1 MEEEQDIQSD
11 IVKQKQ
17 LRDAQENQEFD
28 RDMDAYRRG
37 RDLTDEQRKKVLL
50 DNARK
55 RQQVEQEKQL
65 LGSRI
70 LDNIQ
75 GKIGEAGSA
84 VMEAAQEDPDTWTDD
99 AIRIGLGGVKNVGTV
114 LGAPGIKQGL
124 QLLGAPAYYVGR
136 GLGYGLE
143 KAGVDPRYGHIVGE
157 VGEWF
162 IPGYGMYKAA
172 GKVSKYSKIAG
183 TAALSDAAALM
194 ARQNPMIASGAGAV
208 PPGGNISNLKARI
221 LSNFYGPESLYTKAE
236 LQSFKQSAYI
246 HRLGRLKLGKRDY
259 MKDFPKTLPPRG
271 GEVILVRRKRLREAD
286 PIGIDNY
293 QLKFVADVENAL
305 IKDAGWTKG
314 ITQTTKEFQEL
325 RSGLNRLKKEHPDR
339 YYHALMEYGDQAY
352 LEHKVARGQTWFW
365 RRRERNPGFAPW
377 AGATSRNDAD
387 NLRLLFNDSFKR
399 LKDTTEIR
407 LGEKMKSVTNDT
419 LKYVVDLEDP
429 MLNPFKS
436 ADLFKA
442 SNPGNLLIRQA
453 NTEGTIIGVI
463 GDYMQEFYTKQFTD
477 NFNPNLLLTDDIPI
491 RYRAKAGETASDYRD
506 RIFSERLELILKEKG
521 NFTLQQIQ
529 EEVFNDMVDFYD
541 NFSSKLGWVRK
552 PQYISDVQKSY
563 RLNDPRFDDAPLDTS
578 RKQLSDDFYKR
589 KTEQLASMQEGIRN
603 YQTGQSTMSK
613 KEYEQLIKLYNK
625 VSASESPF

>member
-1 MEEEQDIQSD
+1 MEDEEAKRIQEERD
-11 IVKQKQ
+11 KQ
-17 LRDAQENQEFD
+17 LTEEYKELQNP
-28 RDMDAYRRG
+28 
-37 RDLTDEQRKKVLL
+37 
-50 DNARK
+50 K
-55 RQQVEQEKQL
+55 RPDEKQL
-65 LGSRI
+65 LGSQL
-70 LDNIQ
+70 LDNIG
-75 GKIGEAGSA
+75 GKFTEAGSA

-246 HRLGRLKLGKRDY
+246 HRLSRLKLGKRDY
-259 MKDFPKTLPPRG
+259 MKDFPKTLPLRG
-271 GEVILVRRKRLREAD
+271 GEVILVRRKKLKEAD
-286 PIGIDNY
+286 PIGIENY
-293 QLKFVADVENAL
+293 KLRFVVDVENEL
-305 IKDAGWTKG
+305 VKNAGWTKG
-314 ITQTTKEFQEL
+314 ITQTTKELQEL

-365 RRRERNPGFAPW
+365 NRRERNPGFAPW

-477 NFNPNLLLTDDIPI
+477 NFNHNLLLTDDIPI
-491 RYRAKAGETASDYRD
+491 RYKAKAGETASDYRD

-563 RLNDPRFDDAPLDTS
+563 RLNDPRFDDAPLDAS
-578 RKQLSDDFYKR
+578 RKQLSNDFYKR

>member
-1 MEEEQDIQSD
+1 MEDEEAKRIQEERD
-11 IVKQKQ
+11 KQ
-17 LRDAQENQEFD
+17 LTEEYKELQNP
-28 RDMDAYRRG
+28 
-37 RDLTDEQRKKVLL
+37 
-50 DNARK
+50 K
-55 RQQVEQEKQL
+55 RPDEKQL
-65 LGSRI
+65 LGSQL
-70 LDNIQ
+70 LDNIG
-75 GKIGEAGSA
+75 GKFTEAGSA

-143 KAGVDPRYGHIVGE
+143 KSGVDPRYGHIVGE

-246 HRLGRLKLGKRDY
+246 HRLSRLKLGKRDY
-259 MKDFPKTLPPRG
+259 MKDFPKTLPLRG
-271 GEVILVRRKRLREAD
+271 GEVILVRRKKLKEAD
-286 PIGIDNY
+286 PIGIENY
-293 QLKFVADVENAL
+293 KLRFVVDVENEL
-305 IKDAGWTKG
+305 VKNAGWTKG
-314 ITQTTKEFQEL
+314 ITQTTKELQEL

-365 RRRERNPGFAPW
+365 NRRERNPGFAPW

-491 RYRAKAGETASDYRD
+491 RYKAKAGETASDYRD

-563 RLNDPRFDDAPLDTS
+563 RLNDPRFDDAPLDAS
-578 RKQLSDDFYKR
+578 RKQLSNDFYKR

>member
-1 MEEEQDIQSD
+1 MEDEEAKRIQEKRD
-11 IVKQKQ
+11 KQ
-17 LRDAQENQEFD
+17 LTEEYKELQNP
-28 RDMDAYRRG
+28 
-37 RDLTDEQRKKVLL
+37 
-50 DNARK
+50 K
-55 RQQVEQEKQL
+55 RPDEKQL
-65 LGSRI
+65 LGSQL
-70 LDNIQ
+70 LDNIG
-75 GKIGEAGSA
+75 GKFAEAGSA

-172 GKVSKYSKIAG
+172 GKVSKYSKITG
-183 TAALSDAAALM
+183 SAALSDVAALM

-259 MKDFPKTLPPRG
+259 MKDFSKTLPLRG
-271 GEVILVRRKRLREAD
+271 GEVILVRRKKLKEAD
-286 PIGIDNY
+286 PIGIENY
-293 QLKFVADVENAL
+293 KLRFVVDVENEL
-305 IKDAGWTKG
+305 VKNAGWTKG
-314 ITQTTKEFQEL
+314 ITQTTKELQEL

-365 RRRERNPGFAPW
+365 NRRERNPGFAPW

-491 RYRAKAGETASDYRD
+491 RYKAKAGETVSDYRD

-563 RLNDPRFDDAPLDTS
+563 RLNDLRFDDAPLDAS

>member
-37 RDLTDEQRKKVLL
+37 RNLTDEQRKERLL

-55 RQQVEQEKQL
+55 RQL
-65 LGSRI
+65 LGSQL
-70 LDNIQ
+70 LDDIG
-75 GKIGEAGSA
+75 GKFAEAGSA

-271 GEVILVRRKRLREAD
+271 GEVILVRRKKLKEAD
-286 PIGIDNY
+286 PIGINNY
-293 QLKFVADVENAL
+293 QLKFVADVEHGL
-305 IKDAGWTKG
+305 IKDAGWTRG
-314 ITQTTKEFQEL
+314 ITQTTKELQEL

-365 RRRERNPGFAPW
+365 NRRERNPGFAPW
-377 AGATSRNDAD
+377 AGATSRNNAD

>member
-1 MEEEQDIQSD
+1 Q
-11 IVKQKQ
+11 
-17 LRDAQENQEFD
+17 
-28 RDMDAYRRG
+28 
-37 RDLTDEQRKKVLL
+37 LL
-50 DNARK
+50 DNI
-55 RQQVEQEKQL
+55 
-65 LGSRI
+65 G
-70 LDNIQ
+70 
-75 GKIGEAGSA
+75 GKFAEAGSA

-172 GKVSKYSKIAG
+172 GKVSKYSKITG
-183 TAALSDAAALM
+183 SAALSDVAALM

-259 MKDFPKTLPPRG
+259 MKDFSKTLPLRG
-271 GEVILVRRKRLREAD
+271 GEVILVRRKKLKEAD
-286 PIGIDNY
+286 PIGIENY
-293 QLKFVADVENAL
+293 KLRFVVDVENEL
-305 IKDAGWTKG
+305 VKNAGWTKG
-314 ITQTTKEFQEL
+314 ITQTTKELQEL

-365 RRRERNPGFAPW
+365 NRRERNPGFAPW

-491 RYRAKAGETASDYRD
+491 RYKAKAGETVSDYRD
-506 RIFSERLELILKEKG
+506 RIF
-521 NFTLQQIQ
+521 
-529 EEVFNDMVDFYD
+529 
-541 NFSSKLGWVRK
+541 
-552 PQYISDVQKSY
+552 
-563 RLNDPRFDDAPLDTS
+563 
-578 RKQLSDDFYKR
+578 
-589 KTEQLASMQEGIRN
+589 
-603 YQTGQSTMSK
+603 
-613 KEYEQLIKLYNK
+613 
-625 VSASESPF
+625 